1 MNFLKLTIE
10 QDIGR
15 RTIDRTKENKKY
27 CDDDWKQN
35 HHLLT
40 FQAAP
45 LYPSPYP
52 ISDFKNHLFTPLEGG
67 PRATYTSN
75 LNNSGYSYAYGYGYE
90 YVLKLFL
97 ALVTRAK
104 KRPELYLPKRN
115 YSTNPQKSYRTFL
128 FSQNYC
134 CFVISYLN

>member
-1 MNFLKLTIE
+1 MKLKIE

-27 CDDDWKQN
+27 RDNEWKQN
-35 HHLLT
+35 HHLLI

-45 LYPSPYP
+45 LYPSPP
-52 ISDFKNHLFTPLEGG
+52 IPYLTSKITFSPPLEGG
-67 PRATYTSN
+67 PCATYTSN

-104 KRPELYLPKRN
+104 KRLELCLPKKN
-115 YSTNPQKSYRTFL
+115 HSTNPQEILSDIFVFSNLLL
-128 FSQNYC
+128 FRD
-134 CFVISYLN
+134 VILKLI